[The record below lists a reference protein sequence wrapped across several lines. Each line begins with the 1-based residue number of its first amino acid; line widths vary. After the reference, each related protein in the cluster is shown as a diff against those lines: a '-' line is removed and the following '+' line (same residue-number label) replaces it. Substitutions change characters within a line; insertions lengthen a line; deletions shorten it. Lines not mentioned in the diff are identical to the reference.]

1 MDKHYLCPVVFGA
14 RFVVE
19 KGKLS
24 GHADNWFFVFHV
36 ISAWQFDGDLL
47 GDAASS
53 SQPLTYSG

>member
-1 MDKHYLCPVVFGA
+1 MSNGSETG
-14 RFVVE
+14 FVVRE
-19 KGKLS
+19 GKLS